1 MLEKAARVCYILCA
15 MMKIISGGFGM
26 KRNKIRIFLYVLFI
40 GIFCAAGIAYY
51 KTQADYAADRAVYDG
66 AADAYVTAAPEP
78 ESSQEPEPEPE
89 PGPELAGP
97 APISVD
103 FGELLAECPDVQGWI
118 YCEGTEINY
127 PVVQGKDN
135 NQYLRHAYTGEYAVA
150 GSIFVEAANAAGFA
164 DSNTVIYGHHMKD
177 GSMFHC
183 LSDWADQEFYESHKN
198 MWLLTPAGDYRV
210 DLFSGYI
217 TPAGSDAYAVFQGP
231 SEHFDEYLDIA
242 MDNSDFKADTTLER
256 DARYVMLSTC
266 DYTYK
271 DARYVLHGKLV
282 PCAE

>member
-15 MMKIISGGFGM
+15 MMKIISGGFSM
-26 KRNKIRIFLYVLFI
+26 RRKKIRIFLYVLFI
-40 GIFCAAGIAYY
+40 GVFCAAGIAYH

-66 AADAYVTAAPEP
+66 AAEAYITGTPAP
-78 ESSQEPEPEPE
+78 SQEPETEPE
-89 PGPELAGP
+89 PDAEQAGP

-103 FGELLAECPDVQGWI
+103 FDKLLAECPDVQGWI
-118 YCEGTEINY
+118 YCEGTDINY

-150 GSIFVEAANAAGFA
+150 GSIFIEAANAPGFA
-164 DSNTVIYGHHMKD
+164 DSNTIIYGHHMKD

-183 LSDWADQEFYESHKN
+183 LSDWADQAFYDGHPC
-198 MWLLTPAGDYRV
+198 MWLLTPEGDYRV

-217 TPAGSDAYAVFQGP
+217 TPAGSDAYVVFQGP
-231 SEHFDEYLDIA
+231 SEHFDEYLDIV

-282 PCAE
+282 PCTG